1 MQLKEGFCTVVG
13 CMDGRIQLPVNRYVQ
28 ERFGVTYVD
37 TITEAGVNKVIAEQ
51 SPQTIVES
59 VLKKLSIS
67 VNAHR
72 SCGIAVVGHHDC
84 AGNPNPPE
92 TQIAHILQA
101 IEFLRQLYPQME
113 IIGLWVNENWQVEE
127 LAGTKSDSLD
137 RPS

>member
-1 MQLKEGFCTVVG
+1 MQPKEGFCTVVS
-13 CMDGRIQLPVNRYVQ
+13 CMDGRIQLPVNRYAQ
-28 ERFGVTYVD
+28 ERFGVAYVD

-72 SCGIAVVGHHDC
+72 SCGIAIVGHHDC
-84 AGNPNPPE
+84 AGNPNPRE
-92 TQIAHILQA
+92 IQIAHILQA
-101 IEFLRQLYPQME
+101 MEFLRQLYPQME

-127 LAGTKSDSLD
+127 LTDAKTDSN
-137 RPS
+137 PSS